1 MTVKMAGRA
10 AADAVSRCYQRTYDD
25 WIFFSYLWVITKVLG
40 LTVPIIYNRMKGEQY
55 DILIF
60 TYRCLL
66 DWFSWGR
73 SFTINFVKKSF
84 LLLTN

>member
-1 MTVKMAGRA
+1 MAGRA
-10 AADAVSRCYQRTYDD
+10 AAAAVSRCYQRTYDD

-55 DILIF
+55 DILIIIDW
-60 TYRCLL
+60 CLL
-66 DWFSWGR
+66 GWFFRRR
-73 SFTINFVKKSF
+73 SFTINFVNNSV